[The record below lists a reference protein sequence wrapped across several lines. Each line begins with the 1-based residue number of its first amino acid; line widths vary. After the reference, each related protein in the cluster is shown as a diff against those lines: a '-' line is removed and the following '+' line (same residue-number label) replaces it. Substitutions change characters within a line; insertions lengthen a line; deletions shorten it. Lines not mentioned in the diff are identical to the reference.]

1 MALHLEKCLCTSLV
15 QMPSTYRIV
24 AEEGGESSQEHEAS
38 VVVNDIVVNRVKDRI
53 FTQPK
58 SFDAPE
64 IDGTCYKALL
74 LHLLNKNFRNEV

>member
-1 MALHLEKCLCTSLV
+1 
-15 QMPSTYRIV
+15 MPSTYRIV

-64 IDGTCYKALL
+64 IDVTCYKALL